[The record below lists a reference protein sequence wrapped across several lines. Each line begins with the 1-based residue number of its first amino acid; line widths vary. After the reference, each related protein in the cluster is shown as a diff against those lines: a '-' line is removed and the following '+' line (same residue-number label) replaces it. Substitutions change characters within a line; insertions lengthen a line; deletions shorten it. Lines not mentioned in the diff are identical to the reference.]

1 MHCKKCLTGRTGD
14 VIGAECRTPGC
25 DGIIEEEPAF
35 STLVDELPEPMTC
48 GRRGDIYPGG
58 IFVHGQEE
66 GKDRWQKFKTNG
78 NRVCSF
84 CGSLHPEDL
93 FALVKQCA
101 EAPLDAEY
109 NSVPEIDRSDKGYKI
124 YVHQPGVRNAHEG
137 GIKFYTQHL
146 PRDADGNLAVTD
158 EQNAEYAKAVRAS
171 KVRFERYLQVRFKR
185 A

>member
-1 MHCKKCLTGRTGD
+1 